1 MSADLFILRNLQ
13 YCIVCGCRLN
23 MEADARQQAV
33 GQAEV
38 LQRTVMQREQELRE
52 ARDNVR
58 QPLDELAEV
67 QRNASGWWSQLQD
80 MTKRFVTV

>member
-1 MSADLFILRNLQ
+1 
-13 YCIVCGCRLN
+13 